1 MDHEKFCVGRANVFR
16 DTSPALASPDNPKP
30 RIPSRLRQRGRV
42 QFPAGTLKRRVAR
55 NVAVA
60 TSRASGA
67 QHLAA
72 WLQPADGDH
81 KSPLAANGDL
91 NFARRA
97 KILTISSTKR
107 HICDIK
113 TLHSVAYYGLPL
125 HHEVN
130 QRDHSSNARADGQKH
145 DDGPGHSRP
154 RNRLVPR
161 DFSCLT
167 VNTKS
172 VDLLLVGVGEQI
184 NRQ

>member
-1 MDHEKFCVGRANVFR
+1 MARRTTRGAENDNWDYAY
-16 DTSPALASPDNPKP
+16 TSPALASPDNPKP
-30 RIPSRLRQRGRV
+30 RIPSLLRQRGRV

-97 KILTISSTKR
+97 NILTISSTKR
-107 HICDIK
+107 QRVDRQQLVNVWSK
-113 TLHSVAYYGLPL
+113 R
-125 HHEVN
+125 HHT
-130 QRDHSSNARADGQKH
+130 RSPTAIGSPK
-145 DDGPGHSRP
+145 
-154 RNRLVPR
+154 L
-161 DFSCLT
+161 
-167 VNTKS
+167 
-172 VDLLLVGVGEQI
+172 
-184 NRQ
+184 

>member
-1 MDHEKFCVGRANVFR
+1 MKFARRAKILTVS
-16 DTSPALASPDNPKP
+16 SPALASPDNPKP
-30 RIPSRLRQRGRV
+30 RIPSLLRQRGRV

-97 KILTISSTKR
+97 AILTVSSTKR
-107 HICDIK
+107 K
-113 TLHSVAYYGLPL
+113 RVAPG
-125 HHEVN
+125 E
-130 QRDHSSNARADGQKH
+130 RAIQ
-145 DDGPGHSRP
+145 DGPFKTGHSARP
-154 RNRLVPR
+154 
-161 DFSCLT
+161 T
-167 VNTKS
+167 
-172 VDLLLVGVGEQI
+172 
-184 NRQ
+184 